1 MVEPEIGAALY
12 LGRLEPDHSTTPD
25 PQQAWIKAAAAL
37 TPEWSPSAESL
48 HLCRCGPTALADTT
62 TRLDQALELLTRIN
76 EKYKSDE
83 HRPPRIDV
91 VVWATKQPDPTT
103 AIEPLGEAVD
113 RLTNVGVLD
122 ADRGDKL
129 NPHGDPAWR
138 RWSVPANQPRRWSR
152 IQGGHIAAAH
162 TLETFNS
169 VRVWLIATT
178 LPYDLADGPCLSNLL
193 EVEAGTGMP
202 GPLALYISRL
212 GHARGHFAANAYAA
226 RSATAAEPHARHA
239 LSAASNDPTD
249 LIGQLSDTV
258 ATMRESVANLAPV
271 NANLDGARQRLA
283 AMLTNDFGVPTPA
296 LEAWGTDEALGD
308 RQRDATMTANLGRH
322 QARLDSLVAARQH
335 ADADHTRAATYLLA
349 IVAGAA
355 AVGALGDSLAWK
367 IGLTITALGT
377 LTLLATTRATAA
389 LLDPKARH
397 GVALGTA
404 LAIGG
409 LVMLAL
415 SEALDSTSGTGL
427 ALPAGAGLAAGAAT
441 VAIILSRPR

>member
-1 MVEPEIGAALY
+1 M
-12 LGRLEPDHSTTPD
+12 
-25 PQQAWIKAAAAL
+25 
-37 TPEWSPSAESL
+37 
-48 HLCRCGPTALADTT
+48 
-62 TRLDQALELLTRIN
+62 
-76 EKYKSDE
+76 
-83 HRPPRIDV
+83 
-91 VVWATKQPDPTT
+91 
-103 AIEPLGEAVD
+103 
-113 RLTNVGVLD
+113 
-122 ADRGDKL
+122 
-129 NPHGDPAWR
+129 
-138 RWSVPANQPRRWSR
+138 SV
-152 IQGGHIAAAH
+152 
-162 TLETFNS
+162 
-169 VRVWLIATT
+169 
-178 LPYDLADGPCLSNLL
+178 
-193 EVEAGTGMP
+193 
-202 GPLALYISRL
+202 
-212 GHARGHFAANAYAA
+212 
-226 RSATAAEPHARHA
+226 
-239 LSAASNDPTD
+239 ASNDPTD

-283 AMLTNDFGVPTPA
+283 AMLTNDFGVPRQA
-296 LEAWGTDEALGD
+296 LETWGTDEALGD

-367 IGLTITALGT
+367 IGLTVTALGT

-404 LAIGG
+404 LAVGG

-415 SEALDSTSGTGL
+415 SEALDSTSGIDL
-427 ALPAGAGLAAGAAT
+427 ALPAGAGLAGVAT